1 MEIAT
6 RVGPAN
12 HHAEVLRIF
21 PDHGVADGRLELI
34 AVVVDPAL
42 KVEWR

>member
-34 AVVVDPAL
+34 AVVVDPA
-42 KVEWR
+42 VES